1 MNQEFLESSLYYF
14 CKANAL
20 PFMSAS
26 DLLYGKIVTTTA
38 QNVWLKSYIEIWEDA
53 NIWLSTNLTI
63 LLLFFTFILFNMPSQ
78 SNNNSQRLTEVS
90 NNVREANARN
100 SITNSGKITVTK
112 YYKPWRT
119 LKNY

>member
-1 MNQEFLESSLYYF
+1 MKQEFLESSLYYF
-14 CKANAL
+14 CKANLL

-26 DLLYGKIVTTTA
+26 DLLYGSTITTTA
-38 QNVWLKSYIEIWEDA
+38 QNVWLKSFIEEWEHA

-78 SNNNSQRLTEVS
+78 SNNNPNRLTEVS
-90 NNVREANARN
+90 NNVREAKRLNLLSSREQ
-100 SITNSGKITVTK
+100 ITSVK

-119 LKNY
+119 LNNY